1 MLPEE
6 HLVTYNGMPRYA
18 HTLVECLEAEGVQ
31 VSWTPPAE
39 DRGGVAEVLGSV
51 VAAIAVN
58 GPETAVN
65 AGVDRF
71 RAGFPGKGRVQV
83 ELHDAA

>member
-1 MLPEE
+1 MPED
-6 HLVTYNGMPRYA
+6 HLLTYNGMPRYA
-18 HTLVECLEAEGVQ
+18 HTLVECLEAEGLR
-31 VSWTPPAE
+31 VSWTPPVE

-51 VAAIAVN
+51 VTAITVN

-71 RAGFPGKGRVQV
+71 RSSFPGKGRVQV
-83 ELHDAA
+83 EQADAA